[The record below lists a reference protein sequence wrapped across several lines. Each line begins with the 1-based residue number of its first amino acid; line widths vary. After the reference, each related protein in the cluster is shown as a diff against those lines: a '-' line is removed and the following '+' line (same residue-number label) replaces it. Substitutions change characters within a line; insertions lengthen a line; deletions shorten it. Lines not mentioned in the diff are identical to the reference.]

1 MFSFKEK
8 KYMPR
13 IVIFA
18 NGLMPD
24 LESIRSLLREDDF
37 LIGAD
42 GGARHI
48 MALGLMPHFVI
59 GDLDSLTEDDMY
71 ELGSAD
77 VRVDQYPANKDET
90 DLELAIQYAL
100 QLDFSS
106 IVVVAALGGRMD
118 QTLGNISLLTDLVM
132 SNVDIRF
139 DDGVEELFFCRN
151 QAQVK
156 GNIGDIISLVPWNG
170 DVSGVRTTGLKW
182 PLRGETLFSYKTRG
196 ISNEMMNDTA
206 TIQIK
211 SGLLLIVHRR
221 ANP

>member
-1 MFSFKEK
+1 
-8 KYMPR
+8 MPR

-59 GDLDSLTEDDMY
+59 GDLDSLTEDDLY

-118 QTLGNISLLTDLVM
+118 QTLGNISLLTDLVI

-156 GNIGDIISLVPWNG
+156 GNIGDIISLIPWNG
-170 DVSGVRTTGLKW
+170 DVSGVSTTGLKW

-196 ISNEMMNDTA
+196 ISNELIDETA
-206 TIQIK
+206 AIQIK

-221 ANP
+221 INN